1 MVTEANVIM
10 YLDMIHEKVI
20 ELKCVNQFVEMQRE
34 QRGLSVPTL
43 QDGGSS
49 PRPEKEE
56 KKKKERVPDM
66 MAVVKEKQER
76 TRYRGLTP
84 FAPPPFLGILDRNL
98 CRFFCYWAKRL
109 AKYVV
114 K

>member
-84 FAPPPFLGILDRNL
+84 FGSPHS
-98 CRFFCYWAKRL
+98 
-109 AKYVV
+109 
-114 K
+114 

>member
-1 MVTEANVIM
+1 MNLLTQGEDRTPERPFVTENNVIM

-84 FAPPPFLGILDRNL
+84 FGPLQS
-98 CRFFCYWAKRL
+98 
-109 AKYVV
+109 
-114 K
+114 